1 MRHEFEFRD
10 MKIYKNIHVKA
21 LLINNIINATSL
33 QFLETIIILADQMI
47 LSCLDEHF
55 RFSAALIVS
64 LQS

>member
-1 MRHEFEFRD
+1 MNFALL
-10 MKIYKNIHVKA
+10 KA